1 MTFNFKRTTYNKDT
15 LQQLW
20 MSIVGDSHDMI
31 CKCETPFAH
40 ILYCI
45 FPEGHKDRELT
56 VKEIIERDLQICH
69 SGGTEDANH
78 GLADLE
84 EGGEPDGLEGA
95 ADAEEY
101 IRDEE
106 LTTLL
111 AAAEDATTR

>member
-69 SGGTEDANH
+69 SGGTEEESH
-78 GLADLE
+78 GLAGLE
-84 EGGEPDGLEGA
+84 EGGEDFGLA
-95 ADAEEY
+95 AAAGEEEY
-101 IRDEE
+101 IKDEE